1 MVPVITGVGGG
12 NRVSRRED
20 DSPERF
26 ERRSPDQVQYTYS
39 TGGGRV
45 PRDERRSRY

>member
-12 NRVSRRED
+12 NRVSMRED

-26 ERRSPDQVQYTYS
+26 ERRSPDQVQYSYS

-45 PRDERRSRY
+45 PRDERRSRH